1 VAAALP
7 WRRLPL
13 AAAALGG
20 GSESIN
26 YRHKETFA
34 NKKLLKVSKK
44 NMAYLLLHV
53 FDQFYYIYT
62 SLKNRN
68 SMIGFIKLFLI
79 ARLV

>member
-44 NMAYLLLHV
+44 TWL
-53 FDQFYYIYT
+53 IYCYT
-62 SLKNRN
+62 
-68 SMIGFIKLFLI
+68 FLI
-79 ARLV
+79 NSITFTLV